1 MSKTQIETFC
11 ASLLQELEII
21 WDEVGET
28 ETERE
33 KILNEIE
40 DECRNIYISK
50 IEKVKEER
58 TRLRQDISDL
68 EERVIAI
75 CSAMEEPS
83 GLGRQHQSDQC
94 GRSLKEELGKILL
107 KLEDMEKRKSERKN
121 QFIQVTE
128 DIKCVRDETDGES
141 DETCSSDFSV
151 DESDLSLRKL
161 EELHR
166 ELYTLQEQKRNRMK
180 QIQDHLKTLESLCSV
195 LGLNFRE
202 TVTKIHPSLVESEGS
217 RSISKETLNKLA
229 SSVNHWHETKIQRM
243 QELQDLVTTMLE
255 FLNLMDTPAEE
266 QHKFIE
272 VSCNIAATV
281 SEITKPYSLSTDLL
295 EEVKAELCRLEELK
309 WSKMKELVLKK
320 RSELE
325 EICRRTHIVL
335 EEHDITVENVI
346 KAIESGDV
354 NPENILE
361 RIEYRAGKMKEE
373 ALSRKEILEKVEKW
387 LSACEEETWLEE
399 YNQVCLFYKDS
410 VFLHFVISYVIFLFV
425 QDENRYN
432 AGRGSHLILKR
443 AEKARAL
450 VNKLPA
456 MVEALVSKITSWE
469 SEKEA
474 EFLYDGNRL
483 LSMLQEYTDLREE
496 KEQER
501 RRRRDLKK
509 LQGQVTPEQ
518 DKRTPTKYQS
528 VKTSLKV
535 STNKRLG
542 SSPQTSRTESPH
554 SAKSFT
560 SQSRRS

>member
-1 MSKTQIETFC
+1 MSKTQIESIC
-11 ASLLQELEII
+11 SSLLQELEVI

-33 KILNEIE
+33 KILIEIE
-40 DECRNIYISK
+40 DECREVYIRK
-50 IEKVKEER
+50 VEKVKEER
-58 TRLRQDISDL
+58 VQLRQDIVDS
-68 EERVIAI
+68 EAKVVAI

-83 GLGRQHQSDQC
+83 SLGRQHQSDQS
-94 GRSLKEELGKILL
+94 GRRSLKEELVKILQ
-107 KLEDMEKRKSERKN
+107 KLEDMEKRKAERKD
-121 QFIQVTE
+121 QFIQVIK
-128 DIKCVRDETDGES
+128 DIKCVKDEINGES

-180 QIQDHLKTLESLCSV
+180 QIQDHLRTLESLCSV
-195 LGLNFRE
+195 LGLDFQE
-202 TVTKIHPSLVESEGS
+202 TVTKIHPSLIESEGS
-217 RSISKETLNKLA
+217 RSISNETLDKLA
-229 SSVNHWHETKIQRM
+229 SSVNQWHETKIQRM

-255 FLNLMDTPAEE
+255 FWNLMDTPAEE
-266 QHKFIE
+266 QQKFIN

-281 SEITKPYSLSTDLL
+281 SEITKPNSLSTDLL
-295 EEVKAELCRLEELK
+295 KEVHSHKLQNYIFSTFSLLNDCVPVKKVKEELCRLEELK

-335 EEHDITVENVI
+335 EEQDISVENVI

-361 RIEYRAGKMKEE
+361 EIEYRAGKVKEE
-373 ALSRKEILEKVEKW
+373 ALSRKEILEKAEKW
-387 LSACEEETWLEE
+387 LNACEEENWLEE
-399 YNQVCLFYKDS
+399 YNQD
-410 VFLHFVISYVIFLFV
+410 
-425 QDENRYN
+425 DNRYN
-432 AGRGSHLILKR
+432 AGKGSHLILKR

-456 MVEALVSKITSWE
+456 MAEALISKITIWE
-469 SEKEA
+469 SEKNS
-474 EFLYDGNRL
+474 EFLFDGNRL
-483 LSMLQEYTDLREE
+483 LLMLEEYTELREE

-501 RRRRDLKK
+501 RRKREMKK

-518 DKRTPTKYQS
+518 DKGTPKRPQS
-528 VKTSLKV
+528 AKKGLRV
-535 STNKRLG
+535 STNKTFA
-542 SSPQTSRTESPH
+542 SSPQTDSPR

-560 SQSRRS
+560 TQSRYG

>member
-1 MSKTQIETFC
+1 SLEIIMSKTQIESFS

-28 ETERE
+28 KTERE

-40 DECRNIYISK
+40 DECRNIYIGK

-58 TRLRQDISDL
+58 SRLRQDIVDS
-68 EERVIAI
+68 EARVIDI
-75 CSAMEEPS
+75 CSVMEEPS
-83 GLGRQHQSDQC
+83 
-94 GRSLKEELGKILL
+94 
-107 KLEDMEKRKSERKN
+107 
-121 QFIQVTE
+121 
-128 DIKCVRDETDGES
+128 DEINGES
-141 DETCSSDFSV
+141 DETCSSDFPV

-180 QIQDHLKTLESLCSV
+180 QIQDHLRTLESLCSV

-217 RSISKETLNKLA
+217 RSISNTTLDKLA
-229 SSVNHWHETKIQRM
+229 SSVNQWHETKIQRM
-243 QELQDLVTTMLE
+243 QELQNLVTTMLE
-255 FLNLMDTPAEE
+255 FWNLMDTPAEE
-266 QHKFIE
+266 QQKFMSI
-272 VSCNIAATV
+272 SCNIAATA
-281 SEITKPYSLSTDLL
+281 SEITKPNSLSTDLL

-325 EICRRTHIVL
+325 EICKRTHIVL
-335 EEHDITVENVI
+335 EEQDIAVENVI

-361 RIEYRAGKMKEE
+361 HIEYRAGKVKEE
-373 ALSRKEILEKVEKW
+373 ALSRKEILEKTEKW
-387 LSACEEETWLEE
+387 LNACEEETWLEE
-399 YNQVCLFYKDS
+399 YNQ
-410 VFLHFVISYVIFLFV
+410 
-425 QDENRYN
+425 DENRYN
-432 AGRGSHLILKR
+432 AGKGSHLILKR

-456 MVEALVSKITSWE
+456 MAEALVSKITIWE

-474 EFLYDGNRL
+474 EFLFDGNRL
-483 LSMLQEYTDLREE
+483 LSMLEEYTELKEE

-501 RRRRDLKK
+501 RRRRELKK

-518 DKRTPTKYQS
+518 DKGTPTKHQS
-528 VKTSLKV
+528 AKKSLKV
-535 STNKRLG
+535 STNKRFG
-542 SSPQTSRTESPH
+542 SSPQTPRSDSPH

-560 SQSRRS
+560 SQSRHA

>member
-1 MSKTQIETFC
+1 MSKTQIESFS

-28 ETERE
+28 KTERE

-40 DECRNIYISK
+40 DECRNIYIGK

-58 TRLRQDISDL
+58 SRLRQDIVDS
-68 EERVIAI
+68 EARVIDI
-75 CSAMEEPS
+75 CSVMEEPS
-83 GLGRQHQSDQC
+83 GPGRQQQSDQC
-94 GRSLKEELGKILL
+94 GRNLKEELGKILL

-121 QFIQVTE
+121 QFIQVIE
-128 DIKCVRDETDGES
+128 DIKCVRDEINGES
-141 DETCSSDFSV
+141 DETCSSDFPV

-180 QIQDHLKTLESLCSV
+180 QIQDHLRTLESLCSV

-217 RSISKETLNKLA
+217 RSISNTTLDKLA
-229 SSVNHWHETKIQRM
+229 SSVNQWHETKIQRM
-243 QELQDLVTTMLE
+243 QELQDLVTTMLG
-255 FLNLMDTPAEE
+255 FWNLMDTPAEE
-266 QHKFIE
+266 QQKFMSI
-272 VSCNIAATV
+272 SCNIAATA
-281 SEITKPYSLSTDLL
+281 SEITKPNSLSTDLL
-295 EEVKAELCRLEELK
+295 EEVKAEVCRLEELK

-325 EICRRTHIVL
+325 EICKRTHIVL
-335 EEHDITVENVI
+335 EEQDIAVENVI

-361 RIEYRAGKMKEE
+361 HIEYRAGKVKEE
-373 ALSRKEILEKVEKW
+373 ALSRKEILEKTEKW
-387 LSACEEETWLEE
+387 LNACEEETWLEE
-399 YNQVCLFYKDS
+399 YNQ
-410 VFLHFVISYVIFLFV
+410 
-425 QDENRYN
+425 DENRYN
-432 AGRGSHLILKR
+432 AGKGSHLILKR

-456 MVEALVSKITSWE
+456 MAEALVSKITTWE
-469 SEKEA
+469 SETEA
-474 EFLYDGNRL
+474 EFLFDGNRL
-483 LSMLQEYTDLREE
+483 LSMLEEYIDTELKEE

-501 RRRRDLKK
+501 RRRRELKK

-518 DKRTPTKYQS
+518 DKGTPTKHQS
-528 VKTSLKV
+528 AKKSLKV
-535 STNKRLG
+535 STNKRFG
-542 SSPQTSRTESPH
+542 SSPQTPRSDSPH

-560 SQSRRS
+560 SQSRHA

>member
-1 MSKTQIETFC
+1 MIMSKTQIESLC
-11 ASLLQELEII
+11 SSLLQELEVI

-33 KILNEIE
+33 KILIEIE
-40 DECRNIYISK
+40 DECRAVYSRK
-50 IEKVKEER
+50 IEKVKDER
-58 TRLRQDISDL
+58 NRLRQDIVDSKS
-68 EERVIAI
+68 RVIAI
-75 CSAMEEPS
+75 CSVMEEPS
-83 GLGRQHQSDQC
+83 SLGRQHQSDQS
-94 GRSLKEELGKILL
+94 GRRSLKEELVKILQ
-107 KLEDMEKRKSERKN
+107 KLEDMEKRKSERKD
-121 QFIQVTE
+121 QFIQVIE
-128 DIKCVRDETDGES
+128 DIKCISEEINGES
-141 DETCSSDFSV
+141 DDTRSSDFSV

-161 EELHR
+161 EELHS
-166 ELYTLQEQKRNRMK
+166 ELYTLQEEKRTRMK
-180 QIQDHLKTLESLCSV
+180 HIQDHLGTLESLCSV
-195 LGLNFRE
+195 LGLKYGE

-217 RSISKETLNKLA
+217 RSISNETLDKLA
-229 SSVNHWHETKIQRM
+229 SSVNQWHETKIQRM

-255 FLNLMDTPAEE
+255 FWNLMDTPAEE
-266 QHKFIE
+266 QQKFIN

-281 SEITKPYSLSTDLL
+281 SEITKPNSLSTDLL

-335 EEHDITVENVI
+335 EEQDISVENVI

-361 RIEYRAGKMKEE
+361 HIEYRAGKVKEE
-373 ALSRKEILEKVEKW
+373 ALSRKEILEKAEKW
-387 LSACEEETWLEE
+387 LNACEEENWLEE
-399 YNQVCLFYKDS
+399 YN
-410 VFLHFVISYVIFLFV
+410 

-432 AGRGSHLILKR
+432 AGKGSHLILKR

-456 MVEALVSKITSWE
+456 MVEALVSKITIWE

-474 EFLYDGNRL
+474 EFLFDGNRL
-483 LSMLQEYTDLREE
+483 LWMLEEYTELREE

-501 RRRRDLKK
+501 RRKRDLKK
-509 LQGQVTPEQ
+509 LQGQVTSEQ
-518 DKRTPTKYQS
+518 DKGTPTRPQS
-528 VKTSLKV
+528 AKKGLKV
-535 STNKRLG
+535 STDHKRFA
-542 SSPQTSRTESPH
+542 SSPHTDSPR

-560 SQSRRS
+560 SQSRYG

>member
-11 ASLLQELEII
+11 ASLLQELEIL
-21 WDEVGET
+21 WDEVGGT

-33 KILNEIE
+33 KILIEIE

-58 TRLRQDISDL
+58 TRIKQDIADT
-68 EERVIAI
+68 EARVIAI
-75 CSAMEEPS
+75 CSVMEEPS
-83 GLGRQHQSDQC
+83 GLGRQHQSDQS
-94 GRSLKEELGKILL
+94 GRSLKEKLGKILL

-121 QFIQVTE
+121 QFIQVIE
-128 DIKCVRDETDGES
+128 DIKCVRDEIDGES
-141 DETCSSDFSV
+141 YETCSSDFSV

-166 ELYTLQEQKRNRMK
+166 ELYTLQELKRNRMK

-202 TVTKIHPSLVESEGS
+202 NVTKIHPSLVESEGS
-217 RSISKETLNKLA
+217 RSISNETLNKLA

-243 QELQDLVTTMLE
+243 HELQDLVTTMLE
-255 FLNLMDTPAEE
+255 FWNLMDTPAEE
-266 QHKFIE
+266 QQKFIN

-281 SEITKPYSLSTDLL
+281 SEITKPNSLSTDLL

-335 EEHDITVENVI
+335 EQDIKVENVV
-346 KAIESGDV
+346 KDIESGDV

-361 RIEYRAGKMKEE
+361 HIEYRAGKVKEE
-373 ALSRKEILEKVEKW
+373 ALSRKEILEKTERW
-387 LSACEEETWLEE
+387 LNACEEETWLEE
-399 YNQVCLFYKDS
+399 YNQ
-410 VFLHFVISYVIFLFV
+410 
-425 QDENRYN
+425 DENRYK

-450 VNKLPA
+450 TNKLPA
-456 MVEALVSKITSWE
+456 MVEALVSKITIWE
-469 SEKEA
+469 LEKEA
-474 EFLYDGNRL
+474 EFLFDGNRL
-483 LSMLQEYTDLREE
+483 LSMLDEYTELKEE

-501 RRRRDLKK
+501 RRRRDFKK
-509 LQGQVTPEQ
+509 LQGQLTPEQ
-518 DKRTPTKYQS
+518 DKGTPTKYQS
-528 VKTSLKV
+528 AKKSLTI
-535 STNKRLG
+535 STNKRFG
-542 SSPQTSRTESPH
+542 SSSQTPRTESPH

-560 SQSRRS
+560 SQSRHS

>member
-1 MSKTQIETFC
+1 MSKTQIESTC

-33 KILNEIE
+33 KILIEIE
-40 DECRNIYISK
+40 DECRKVYGEQ

-58 TRLRQDISDL
+58 IRIRQEIADS
-68 EERVIAI
+68 EARVIAI
-75 CSAMEEPS
+75 CSVMEEPPI
-83 GLGRQHQSDQC
+83 LGRQQHQSDQQS
-94 GRSLKEELGKILL
+94 GRSLKDELVKILQ
-107 KLEDMEKRKSERKN
+107 KLEEMEKRKSERKT
-121 QFIQVTE
+121 QFIQVIE
-128 DIKCVRDETDGES
+128 DIRCVRDEINGES
-141 DETCSSDFSV
+141 DETCSSDFSID

-166 ELYTLQEQKRNRMK
+166 ELYTLQEQKRNRVK
-180 QIQDHLKTLESLCSV
+180 QIQDHLRNLESLSSV
-195 LGLNFRE
+195 LGFCFRE

-217 RSISKETLNKLA
+217 RSICNETLNKLA
-229 SSVNHWHETKIQRM
+229 SSVEQWHETKIQRM

-255 FLNLMDTPAEE
+255 FWNLMDTPAEE
-266 QHKFIE
+266 QQKFMN

-281 SEITKPYSLSTDLL
+281 SEITKPNSLSLDLL
-295 EEVKAELCRLEELK
+295 QEVKDELCRLEELK

-335 EEHDITVENVI
+335 DEQDIAVENII

-361 RIEYRAGKMKEE
+361 QIEYRAGKVKEE
-373 ALSRKEILEKVEKW
+373 ALCRKEILEKAEKW
-387 LSACEEETWLEE
+387 LNACEEENWLEE
-399 YNQVCLFYKDS
+399 YN
-410 VFLHFVISYVIFLFV
+410 

-432 AGRGSHLILKR
+432 AGKGSHLILKR

-456 MVEALVSKITSWE
+456 MAEALVSKITVWE
-469 SEKEA
+469 SEKES
-474 EFLYDGNRL
+474 EFLFDGNRL
-483 LSMLQEYTDLREE
+483 LWMLEEYTELREE

-501 RRRRDLKK
+501 RRKRDMKK
-509 LQGQVTPEQ
+509 LQGQVTSEQ
-518 DKRTPTKYQS
+518 DKASVTKPQS
-528 VKTSLKV
+528 AKKGLKV
-535 STNKRLG
+535 STNKRFV
-542 SSPQTSRTESPH
+542 SSPRTDSPH
-554 SAKSFT
+554 SAKSIT
-560 SQSRRS
+560 TPLSRHG